1 MEKLELIFLMKIF
14 FYNLVFEIKL
24 YFFIFKKYINKNYKK
39 IQNSDI
45 KYFWENYNYTSIY
58 SKQKRSKKQIK
69 YQNYLEN
76 NNALSTFQV
85 DLVTFKESD
94 KKNNKDNIIYVLLCI
109 DEVSKFAF
117 CSFLK
122 RKLSYDVR
130 EGFISIIK
138 KIKLTK
144 KKNVINNLFSDL
156 TFYADFG
163 QEFLF
168 KDVKNYLISVNSK
181 IINIGMPSVTK
192 LGIIERLIR
201 TIQEMLSVNLNNIS
215 TKSQYKKE
223 FKYVL
228 KLYNKSEH
236 TYIKTSPDKFLKSQ
250 TINLKPWD
258 ISKNSKHKFD
268 YFLNKKVIKKKLQI
282 IKKKYPLNQ
291 SVRIFK
297 KIKKNYKKTHFSTWS
312 NEIFYIDG
320 YKIPLLKESDIG
332 IYIKNNLGQR
342 VKGIMYEVNL
352 KKVTVSDYME
362 IKNIISFMN
371 RKKALRC
378 SFYNYPDSF
387 YKDIKLSDLN
397 NYVMS
402 KKIRKRINDWKIKH
416 GF

>member
-1 MEKLELIFLMKIF
+1 M
-14 FYNLVFEIKL
+14 
-24 YFFIFKKYINKNYKK
+24 
-39 IQNSDI
+39 
-45 KYFWENYNYTSIY
+45 
-58 SKQKRSKKQIK
+58 
-69 YQNYLEN
+69 
-76 NNALSTFQV
+76 
-85 DLVTFKESD
+85 
-94 KKNNKDNIIYVLLCI
+94 CI

-282 IKKKYPLNQ
+282 IKNKYPLNQ

>member
-1 MEKLELIFLMKIF
+1 
-14 FYNLVFEIKL
+14 
-24 YFFIFKKYINKNYKK
+24 
-39 IQNSDI
+39 
-45 KYFWENYNYTSIY
+45 
-58 SKQKRSKKQIK
+58 
-69 YQNYLEN
+69 
-76 NNALSTFQV
+76 
-85 DLVTFKESD
+85 
-94 KKNNKDNIIYVLLCI
+94 
-109 DEVSKFAF
+109 
-117 CSFLK
+117 
-122 RKLSYDVR
+122 
-130 EGFISIIK
+130 
-138 KIKLTK
+138 
-144 KKNVINNLFSDL
+144 
-156 TFYADFG
+156 
-163 QEFLF
+163 
-168 KDVKNYLISVNSK
+168 
-181 IINIGMPSVTK
+181 MPSVTK

-282 IKKKYPLNQ
+282 IKNKYPLNQ

>member
-1 MEKLELIFLMKIF
+1 MSKNACNQLDNIFDFATKLMSHPYIFIQP
-14 FYNLVFEIKL
+14 N
-24 YFFIFKKYINKNYKK
+24 INKNYKK
-39 IQNSDI
+39 IHNSDI

-168 KDVKNYLISVNSK
+168 KDVKNYLTSVN
-181 IINIGMPSVTK
+181 
-192 LGIIERLIR
+192 
-201 TIQEMLSVNLNNIS
+201 
-215 TKSQYKKE
+215 
-223 FKYVL
+223 
-228 KLYNKSEH
+228 
-236 TYIKTSPDKFLKSQ
+236 
-250 TINLKPWD
+250 
-258 ISKNSKHKFD
+258 
-268 YFLNKKVIKKKLQI
+268 
-282 IKKKYPLNQ
+282 
-291 SVRIFK
+291 
-297 KIKKNYKKTHFSTWS
+297 
-312 NEIFYIDG
+312 
-320 YKIPLLKESDIG
+320 
-332 IYIKNNLGQR
+332 
-342 VKGIMYEVNL
+342 
-352 KKVTVSDYME
+352 
-362 IKNIISFMN
+362 
-371 RKKALRC
+371 
-378 SFYNYPDSF
+378 
-387 YKDIKLSDLN
+387 
-397 NYVMS
+397 
-402 KKIRKRINDWKIKH
+402 
-416 GF
+416 